1 MRLIEAALGAVA
13 QRALRLPDLDFL
25 YFTDPFTL
33 CRRSTLNSILFGLP
47 VVRLRVLSS
56 SPSPSSFIAHHVRL
70 RPSFCFQRSRHA
82 LGFRGSPSSPY
93 SAGALQV
100 APVDLHSRFRS
111 SWLRRTRADYARR
124 GARSGQCPADHQRLP
139 RDLGGV
145 LSRPARDLRIRVVQ
159 GDVRAHR
166 HGFGKSS
173 RLGISSLSDP

>member
-1 MRLIEAALGAVA
+1 MRLIEAALGAAA
-13 QRALRLPDLDFL
+13 QRALRLPDLDFCTSPIPSRYVAVQL
-25 YFTDPFTL
+25 LIINFLAFQSSAFA
-33 CRRSTLNSILFGLP
+33 CFLP
-47 VVRLRVLSS
+47 PLT
-56 SPSPSSFIAHHVRL
+56 PSSFIAHHVRL